1 MNINTA
7 RKTARLNG
15 CVLFKMD
22 DDGMYYLKVHTSH
35 KAWKPSQQVL
45 DFAPGEIQRIKDEG
59 FRVTCVNLINS
70 GLEA

>member
-1 MNINTA
+1 MNINSA

-35 KAWKPSQQVL
+35 KAWKPIQQVM
-45 DFAPGEIQRIKDEG
+45 DFAPGEIQRMKDEA
-59 FRVTCVNLINS
+59 FRVTCLNLINS